1 MNGRSMR
8 QHGTTLVE
16 LTIAVAIMATVFTA
30 VLPLFAGIRNSSEA
44 RWAGLEMVQNARVLN
59 EFLCRHL
66 AEARR
71 VVGVSGP
78 TDDRGYIEFET
89 AAGTLCRCGV
99 ADGGDIEF
107 GPVDAGQGRT
117 GSEPTPAPA
126 GILAGPV
133 EYLRFTCHDGNDL
146 VRPAATA
153 GQIRLVTWE
162 VGWRSA
168 NRLTHGRTISGSCCL
183 RVHMPVGNG
192 PASRFSDGAG
202 RPPERITPL
211 SLESSGPRVPG
222 RHEKPVPGLGW
233 RACAGADMAGFR
245 TEHGYARVAMALVRS
260 VPGQGQG
267 RTDGEGML

>member
-16 LTIAVAIMATVFTA
+16 LTIAVAIMGTVFTA
-30 VLPLFAGIRNSSEA
+30 VLPLFAGIRNSTEA

-89 AAGTLCRCGV
+89 AAGTLCRCGM

-107 GPVDAGQGRT
+107 GPADAGPGRA

-133 EYLRFTCHDGNDL
+133 EYLRFICYDGNDL
-146 VRPAATA
+146 ARPVATA
-153 GQIRLVTWE
+153 GRVRLVTWG
-162 VGWRSA
+162 VGWRSS
-168 NRLTHGRTISGSCCL
+168 NRLTRSTMTSGSCYL
-183 RVHMPVGNG
+183 RVRTPVGD
-192 PASRFSDGAG
+192 AA
-202 RPPERITPL
+202 
-211 SLESSGPRVPG
+211 
-222 RHEKPVPGLGW
+222 
-233 RACAGADMAGFR
+233 A
-245 TEHGYARVAMALVRS
+245 AMAPDVLSRLGAPPSRPVL
-260 VPGQGQG
+260 
-267 RTDGEGML
+267 GEGRSRTGLEGTL